1 MKTLKSL
8 LCLIVLGL
16 STTAWAQGKEISYDI
31 GSQKYNGYL
40 ATPSGA
46 GPFAAVLIVHE
57 WWGLENY
64 ARMRADQLAKL
75 GYVALAMD
83 MYGDGKTAN
92 NPKDAGALAGA
103 ALKNWPS
110 AFERVQKAVSVLKEQ
125 STVDKTK
132 VAAIGYCFGGGVLL
146 NAARSGLD
154 INGVVSFHG
163 SLKPLTDDHKFKT
176 KILVLNGAADPMVTK
191 DEITAFKTEMKQH
204 QVAYEFV
211 DYPGALHAFT
221 NPKATKVG
229 KEFNLPVAYN
239 QEADQQS
246 WAKMKEFLK
255 SVF

>member
-1 MKTLKSL
+1 MKAIKLLFCLTILTLA
-8 LCLIVLGL
+8 
-16 STTAWAQGKEISYDI
+16 STCWAQGKEISYDI

-40 ATPSGA
+40 ATPSGV

-57 WWGLENY
+57 WWGLEDY

-103 ALKNWPS
+103 ALKDWPS
-110 AFERVQKAVSVLKEQ
+110 AFERVQKALAVLKEQ
-125 STVDKTK
+125 SNVDKTK

-163 SLKPLTDDHKFKT
+163 SLKPLTDERILKT

-191 DEITAFKTEMKQH
+191 EEISAFKAEMKEH
-204 QVAYEFV
+204 KASYEFV

-229 KEFNLPVAYN
+229 KEFNLPVAYD
-239 QEADQQS
+239 QKADQQS
-246 WAKMKEFLK
+246 WAKMKDFLK
-255 SVF
+255 AIF